1 MIDAYISLGS
11 NIGKRESN
19 LKKAFKRISKLGEVK
34 GSHIYRT
41 EAWGR
46 DDIPEFLN
54 ACVYL
59 KTDLDINKL
68 FHLFRSIE
76 DKMRRKRKEKWEPRI
91 IDIDLLLVGQLIFKS
106 SELTIPHPCL
116 NERKFYLEP
125 LSEIAKDEIDP
136 LTGKKIKTL
145 LRDCRDK
152 KRVWKTGN
160 ILQLKA

>member
-11 NIGKRESN
+11 NIGNRESN
-19 LKKAFKRISKLGEVK
+19 LKKAFKRISELGEVK
-34 GSHIYRT
+34 GSYIYRT
-41 EAWGR
+41 EPWGR

-59 KTDLDINKL
+59 KTNFDINTL
-68 FHLFRSIE
+68 FRLFRSIE
-76 DKMRRKRKEKWEPRI
+76 DKMGRKRKEKWEPRI

-106 SELTIPHPCL
+106 PKLTIPHPYL
-116 NERKFYLEP
+116 KGRKFYLEP
-125 LSEIAKDEIDP
+125 LSELAKSEIDP

-145 LRDCRDK
+145 LRDCQDK